1 MPRDFLQLQSS
12 LHSSLRSLPILA
24 GGRNDSFLWSAR
36 AEAIRKVISS
46 RLQKSSK
53 ERPFGYLVRHAPTDD
68 VRQLQQLTGHLQ
80 AGLFVT
86 KFRKLFTR
94 DEMAEDLVIVPAR
107 LGEHEDNSEYEE
119 ILPTSPP

>member
-1 MPRDFLQLQSS
+1 VKVARTV
-12 LHSSLRSLPILA
+12 LRGREWREPLLLP
-24 GGRNDSFLWSAR
+24 D
-36 AEAIRKVISS
+36 
-46 RLQKSSK
+46 
-53 ERPFGYLVRHAPTDD
+53 YAPTEA

-80 AGLFVT
+80 AGLFFT

-107 LGEHEDNSEYEE
+107 VGEHEDNSEYEE